1 MEKFFDYFDERY
13 RESVL
18 KTPSAEDGPVI
29 TISRQTGCDGREV
42 AARVADN
49 LNIRFGTTKWKWVD
63 KDIIYT
69 IAKDLNIDTQRVEN
83 YYEGIKLSNLSE
95 MIMAFSGGFVSDLRV
110 KKAIRDVVLTMCKE
124 GYIVLVGRGGV
135 SIAHD
140 IKRSLH
146 VRLVAPL
153 NWRTDNVMRKK
164 NLDQVVAEKYV
175 HDTDEKRSE
184 LIKTFLDKQSKN
196 VDTLFDVTINRHS
209 FTIPETADLIVL
221 MYEKKVLN
229 QTAEKKKTKSFL

>member
-42 AARVADN
+42 AARIADN
-49 LNIRFGTTKWKWVD
+49 LNLRFGTTRWKWVD

-124 GYIVLVGRGGV
+124 GFIVLVGRGGV

-164 NLDQVVAEKYV
+164 NLDPLAADKYV

-209 FTIPETADLIVL
+209 FNIPETADLIVL

-229 QTAEKKKTKSFL
+229 QTTEKKKTKSFL